1 MNAQSSACATSFGQW
16 RHAMIDTTR
25 FGEELRRAYGDK
37 RYDEC
42 VDLAAAFM
50 PDEIRLLFAPVFHGI
65 AARAGRG
72 GRTADQDARSTKI
85 ALAVET
91 ELVRA
96 QQHKRQLRGALREQ
110 HITAMIAKYGH
121 RLPANVIRNV
131 IADKYDDG
139 IREEV
144 KRRVTNSH
152 GTNS

>member
-1 MNAQSSACATSFGQW
+1 MTDA
-16 RHAMIDTTR
+16 IR
-25 FGEELRRAYGDK
+25 FEQELHRAYCDK

-72 GRTADQDARSTKI
+72 GRTADQDARNAKVD
-85 ALAVET
+85 LAVDT

-96 QQHKRQLRGALREQ
+96 QQRKRQLRGALRDQ
-110 HITAMIAKYGH
+110 HTAAMIEKYRH
-121 RLPANVIRNV
+121 RLPENVIRNV

-139 IREEV
+139 IRDEM

-152 GTNS
+152 RTD